1 MPINTVIRNKRK
13 ELELTQEQIADYL
26 GVSAPAVNKWEKGVT
41 FPDISLLSPLAR
53 MLKIDL
59 NTLLCFEEN
68 LTSTEITKFGL
79 DIVHCIEKEGFE
91 SGFKMANDKIKEYPN
106 CAALIESIATFL
118 EGSLMI
124 YGSKLPNKT
133 YYEEKIFS
141 LYERVAACDDEKI
154 RNKALY
160 MLVSKYITKEDY
172 EKAQQMLDLLPERT
186 ALDKKQLQATL
197 LKKRDK
203 PEAAAEIMGRKLL
216 SEINEVQMTIFS
228 LVDSELALGNYEK
241 AEKLSDVLRELVKQF
256 DLWNYNA
263 LVVPLLIASHK
274 KDVPETISILR
285 SILEMLLKPWVPQ
298 NSFLYSYLKNPAKKS
313 TDATSD
319 ATTGATADASTGSTA
334 DATQPKS
341 NDFGTKML
349 PSLLTDLETNSDYD
363 FLRSDGE
370 FMGLIQEYT
379 KKCCTQASL

>member
-13 ELELTQEQIADYL
+13 ELGLTQEQIADYL

-53 MLKIDL
+53 ILKIDL

-68 LTSTEITKFGL
+68 LTSTEITKFGV

-106 CAALIESIATFL
+106 CTALIESIATFL
-118 EGSLMI
+118 DGSLMI
-124 YGSKLPNKT
+124 YGSKLPNKA

-197 LKKRDK
+197 WKKQDK

-216 SEINEVQMTIFS
+216 SEINEIQMTIFS
-228 LVDSELALGNYEK
+228 LVDSELALENYEK
-241 AEKLSDVLRELVKQF
+241 AEKLSDILRELVNQF
-256 DLWNYNA
+256 DLWDYNA
-263 LVVPLLIASHK
+263 HVIPLLIASHK
-274 KDVPETISILR
+274 KDVHQTISILR

-298 NSFLYSYLKNPAKKS
+298 NSILYSYMKKS
-313 TDATSD
+313 DKKSEDTASD
-319 ATTGATADASTGSTA
+319 ADTNASNV
-334 DATQPKS
+334 ATQPKS
-341 NDFGTKML
+341 NDFGAKML

-363 FLRSDGE
+363 YLRSDDE
-370 FMGLIQEYT
+370 FLELIQEYS
-379 KKCCTQASL
+379 KKCFKSNG